1 VALTATHI
9 VRRDPDAAARR
20 IGGDICILG
29 AGIAGISAALE
40 AAKLGRR
47 VVLADASPML
57 GGQSVG
63 ALIGTFCGLYSNGPK
78 PYQVTYGIAEDI
90 VRDLGAEGALN
101 PIRGRRNTTILQY
114 DEVALARW
122 IERKVAAARI
132 DLVLGATLTGVV
144 AKDRRIRRVALAT
157 RFGAVDIEATG
168 FVDASGDAALAH
180 AAGLSCRE
188 PDGQVWGTQMLTL
201 ENFDATALARLGAE
215 SVPKRLGAVA
225 GKYGLARKDG
235 FVFAVP
241 DRGTALVNMTHV
253 AVSLDPLEASRASL
267 TARAEA
273 DRLIA
278 FLRAEFPQVFGRV
291 RVRSYGLPGMRQTR
305 WIVGRHHLTSDEV
318 RSGTRFA
325 DAVARA
331 SWPIELHDRPD
342 DVHWEV
348 FGDGHMHY
356 VPFGSLVAADADNLI
371 AAGRTIDGDVAALS
385 AVRVMGPCIATGAAA
400 AHALDLAGAG
410 ALGQIDMAALE
421 SRLRDN
427 LERCDPGP

>member
-1 VALTATHI
+1 VALTATRI

-20 IGGDICILG
+20 IGGDICVLG

-47 VVLADASPML
+47 IVLADGAPTL

-78 PYQVTYGIAEDI
+78 PYQVTYGIAEEI
-90 VRDLGAEGALN
+90 IRDLGAEGALH

-114 DEVALARW
+114 DEIALARW
-122 IERKVAAARI
+122 IERKIAASDI
-132 DLVLGATLTGVV
+132 ELILGATLTGV
-144 AKDRRIRRVALAT
+144 AFEDRRVKRLALAT
-157 RFGAVDIEATG
+157 RFGPVEVEATG

-180 AAGLSCRE
+180 AAGLPCRE
-188 PDGQVWGTQMLTL
+188 PVGPVWGTQMLIL
-201 ENFDATALARLGAE
+201 EGFDAEALARIGAE
-215 SVPKRLGAVA
+215 TVPRRLREVA
-225 GKYGLARKDG
+225 ERYGLARRDG

-253 AVSLDPLEASRASL
+253 AVSLDPLEAPRAAL
-267 TARAEA
+267 AARAEA
-273 DRLIA
+273 DRLVS
-278 FLRAEFPQVFGRV
+278 FLRREFPGIFGRA

-305 WIVGRHHLTSDEV
+305 WIVGRHHLTADEV
-318 RSGTRFA
+318 RAGTPFS

-348 FGDGHMHY
+348 FGDDHMHY
-356 VPFGSLVAADADNLI
+356 VPLGSLVAADADNLI

-410 ALGQIDMAALE
+410 ALDQIDLAALKT
-421 SRLRDN
+421 RLRDN
-427 LERCDPGP
+427 LERRDPGP